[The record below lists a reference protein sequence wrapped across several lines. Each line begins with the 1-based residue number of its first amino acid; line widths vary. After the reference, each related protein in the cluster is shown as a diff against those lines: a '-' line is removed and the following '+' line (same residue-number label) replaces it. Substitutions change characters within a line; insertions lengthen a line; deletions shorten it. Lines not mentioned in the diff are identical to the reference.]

1 MGKTGERMTQTNR
14 PRKRPSKKTEAL
26 EIRLSPEEKSA
37 FLDACQRAG
46 RTASAVLRD
55 AMRGYSQFG
64 PMARLP
70 GSPTMI
76 VSAFA
81 GASIGALLLLSA
93 VQGTE
98 PGEQDR
104 LYGMS
109 LFNSYAVSDFY
120 DHELTLAEYLERSG
134 SVQSTFEQMVLS
146 QTDPDAIPAQDR
158 TTIGERSGAIF
169 GQLFIPANLDPAL
182 FRENMERVTD
192 GCWAAM
198 DDVRYARLR
207 RRFESWDADQNGR
220 VTAREFSD
228 ATLATIRQSF
238 QLQDAD
244 GDGAIA
250 IADFDPS
257 IWQARD
263 DANRAASETGGQGNV
278 SMRSQS
284 FHLPETA
291 CATERVWAQASA
303 PTSPDDFFSAAT
315 REDGRLRPNSA
326 AGMVAS
332 RDLDANGQISFAEFV
347 ATSGY

>member
-1 MGKTGERMTQTNR
+1 MNQTNH
-14 PRKRPSKKTEAL
+14 PRKRPSKKTGAL

-64 PMARLP
+64 PLARLP

-76 VSAFA
+76 VYAFA
-81 GASIGALLLLSA
+81 GASLGAFLLLNA
-93 VQGTE
+93 VQGADA
-98 PGEQDR
+98 GEQDR

-109 LFNSYAVSDFY
+109 LFNSYAVSEFY
-120 DHELTLAEYLERSG
+120 DHELTLEEYLERSG
-134 SVQSTFEQMVLS
+134 SVQATFEQMVLS
-146 QTDPDAIPAQDR
+146 QIDPDAIPAQDR

-182 FRENMERVTD
+182 FRDNMERVTD

-198 DDVRYARLR
+198 DDVRDARLR

-238 QLQDAD
+238 RLQDAD
-244 GDGAIA
+244 GDGVIS

-257 IWQARD
+257 VWQARD
-263 DANRAASETGGQGNV
+263 EANRAASETGHQANAPQ
-278 SMRSQS
+278 RPQS
-284 FHLPETA
+284 LHLPETA

-303 PTSPDDFFSAAT
+303 PTSPDEFFSGAT
-315 REDGRLRPNSA
+315 RGDGRPRVYSA
-326 AGMVAS
+326 AGIVAS

-347 ATSGY
+347 AASGY